1 MSFHV
6 DSKENV
12 YLITVVTVLCFW
24 MLENL
29 KMQSYAE
36 FTLTNPIFPTASL
49 WWLSTWHTKA
59 LQRCTAILW
68 MDSSCLAG
76 SRIFSSSWLTRLYW
90 NSSSS
95 GILKLHR
102 VKQQFLWTWCDRE
115 VDTPCL
121 QLKMKPPQVWKQKQC
136 RSNRPKSFN

>member
-1 MSFHV
+1 MFITDKYIIKKGSHLFNPKMSFHV

-49 WWLSTWHTKA
+49 
-59 LQRCTAILW
+59 
-68 MDSSCLAG
+68 
-76 SRIFSSSWLTRLYW
+76 
-90 NSSSS
+90 
-95 GILKLHR
+95 
-102 VKQQFLWTWCDRE
+102 
-115 VDTPCL
+115 
-121 QLKMKPPQVWKQKQC
+121 
-136 RSNRPKSFN
+136 